1 MTLRPGEHVNSV
13 KRRMMDLLETHPGDW
28 FSIDQLVVEY
38 SERFGEVKLDTL
50 RRAVFRELEQDDCGM
65 FVRYVERFD
74 RDEGSYEGQPHTHL
88 EVAWR
93 IGEKV

>member
-13 KRRMMDLLETHPGDW
+13 KERMMDLLETHEGEW
-28 FSIDQLVVEY
+28 FSIDGLVAEY
-38 SERFGEVKLDTL
+38 SERFGAVKFDTL
-50 RRAVFRELEQDDCGM
+50 RHAVFRELEQDDCGM
-65 FVRYVERFD
+65 FVRYVATFD
-74 RDEGSYEGQPHTHL
+74 GQPHTHL